1 MSHLVRNIFADFCD
15 LGFEIHAQISVN
27 QLKDISNTS
36 ECFSKNKKQ
45 LSFMVFDIESFY
57 PIISKNVFM
66 KAIQFNK
73 QATEISDEFNPN
85 KAGLFEGSFF
95 FFSWRKGVEF
105 DSPPLLPL
113 TSFIFQEEL
122 I

>member
-1 MSHLVRNIFADFCD
+1 
-15 LGFEIHAQISVN
+15 
-27 QLKDISNTS
+27 
-36 ECFSKNKKQ
+36 
-45 LSFMVFDIESFY
+45 MVFDIESFY

-95 FFSWRKGVEF
+95 FFSWREGV
-105 DSPPLLPL
+105 DLIPLPSYHPPP
-113 TSFIFQEEL
+113 SYFKKN
-122 I
+122 

>member
-1 MSHLVRNIFADFCD
+1 
-15 LGFEIHAQISVN
+15 
-27 QLKDISNTS
+27 
-36 ECFSKNKKQ
+36 
-45 LSFMVFDIESFY
+45 MVFDIESFY

-95 FFSWRKGVEF
+95 FFSWRDGVEF
-105 DSPPLLPL
+105 DSPPLLPP